1 VSLEIIVCADL
12 NALTRRAEAIVLKSA
27 ADAQAAGRR
36 WSVALAGGS
45 TPRGLYRRLAEP
57 TTTVD
62 TAPPSTI
69 DWTRAEIFF
78 GDERT
83 VPPDHAD
90 SNYGMVRDAL
100 LSRAPI
106 PAANVHRMQG
116 EAADLDAAARA
127 YEQRLRQRA
136 GTTGPDS
143 IPVLD
148 LAILGMGADGHT
160 ASLFPGTTAL
170 DESAR
175 LCVPVEVPQ
184 LHTRRLTLTYPVFLR
199 ARAVLF
205 LIAGADK
212 AQPLRAVVE
221 GPERPRE
228 LPSQLIVRRSAAVRI
243 VCDQAAPGG
252 LEHTATTKEEP

>member
-1 VSLEIIVCADL
+1 MSPTIIVCADL
-12 NALTRRAEAIVLKSA
+12 NALTRRAEAIVRQSA

-116 EAADLDAAARA
+116 EASDLDAAARGYKDINLRA
-127 YEQRLRQRA
+127 LRLL
-136 GTTGPDS
+136 GPGG
-143 IPVLD
+143 
-148 LAILGMGADGHT
+148 ILVSCSCSHHVSEAMLLEIVAE
-160 ASLFPGTTAL
+160 AAL
-170 DESAR
+170 DS
-175 LCVPVEVPQ
+175 
-184 LHTRRLTLTYPVFLR
+184 
-199 ARAVLF
+199 
-205 LIAGADK
+205 G
-212 AQPLRAVVE
+212 
-221 GPERPRE
+221 RE
-228 LPSQLIVRRSAAVRI
+228 LRVIERRTQTQDHPILLTVPETHYLKCI
-243 VCDQAAPGG
+243 ILQV
-252 LEHTATTKEEP
+252 L